1 MPKAEIRLTRTAI
14 QVCEEILGPIERN
27 RTTVDALEVA
37 RVCATQGRDRQRL
50 DEIKEMMK
58 EPWHERASTAEADA
72 VFDSGADSDD
82 NAYLAVYNTMHV
94 AFAELERRIL
104 FGQKVD
110 DETLDDLLHTLLQ
123 NLAPV

>member
-1 MPKAEIRLTRTAI
+1 MTKTEKQLARTALE
-14 QVCEEILGPIERN
+14 VCDEILGPIERD
-27 RTTVDALEVA
+27 RTTLDALEVA

-50 DEIKEMMK
+50 DEIKKMMK
-58 EPWHERASTAEADA
+58 EPWHERASTAEAEV

-94 AFAELERRIL
+94 GFAELERRIL

-110 DETLDDLLHTLLQ
+110 DETLDDLLHALLQ